1 MRKREKPKDP
11 VKYKREKEAMLDA
24 QHSTA
29 APMIKKL
36 LEEMGGLY
44 NKVGWRSHSVTR

>member
-1 MRKREKPKDP
+1 MRKREKPKDAT
-11 VKYKREKEAMLDA
+11 KYKREKEAMLDA
-24 QHSTA
+24 QHSAA

-44 NKVGWRSHSVTR
+44 NKVGKDL